1 MSWIAM
7 DGKISIGRVS
17 CIQGELDMFRMS
29 KQGKED
35 TNEERSEMRR
45 ALAVSSNKKKFTNQV
60 AKRKQR
66 WGEDSAHPKPVNA
79 SQPGRHCREWNGKDD

>member
-45 ALAVSSNKKKFTNQV
+45 ALAVSSNKKKV
-60 AKRKQR
+60 HKPSGKAKTAQGGGQR
-66 WGEDSAHPKPVNA
+66 PPQAG
-79 SQPGRHCREWNGKDD
+79 